1 MVEPAERGVEGARP
15 WRLRD
20 DALNVPNALTVL
32 RILLIPVV
40 LWLLAAGT
48 PSANFWA
55 AMVYIVSTITDFLDG
70 WLARRLG
77 LTSLVGKFLDPL
89 ADKLLVMATLIF
101 LAYLGR
107 LPLLGVVAV
116 ILIIG
121 RELSVTA
128 LRTIAMGE
136 GVVMAAGRGGKDKT
150 ALQMSSILLLIL
162 WHRYE
167 LDFFFFTLPV
177 DLGVVGLVLLYL
189 SLFFTLTSA
198 GEYVRLFAEAVE
210 RKDREARAKDAG
222 G

>member
-1 MVEPAERGVEGARP
+1 MATGPAGDGEQAARP

-20 DALNVPNALTVL
+20 DALNLPNALTLL

-48 PSANFWA
+48 PKASFWA

-70 WLARRLG
+70 WLARRMG

-89 ADKLLVMATLIF
+89 ADKLLVMATLVF

-107 LPLLGVVAV
+107 LPLPGVVAV

-150 ALQMSSILLLIL
+150 ALQMASILLLIL
-162 WHRYE
+162 WHRVE
-167 LDFFFFTLPV
+167 LDFFFFRLPV
-177 DLGVVGLVLLYL
+177 DLGMVGLALLYL

-198 GEYVRLFAEAVE
+198 GAYVRDFAEGVE
-210 RKDREARAKDAG
+210 RRDRQGR
-222 G
+222 

>member
-1 MVEPAERGVEGARP
+1 MGSSAGASDEAARP

-20 DALNVPNALTVL
+20 DALNIPNALTVL
-32 RILLIPVV
+32 RIVLIPVV

-48 PSANFWA
+48 PKASFWA
-55 AMVYIVSTITDFLDG
+55 AMVYIVSTVTDFFDG
-70 WLARRLG
+70 WLARRMG

-89 ADKLLVMATLIF
+89 ADKLLVMATLVF

-107 LPLLGVVAV
+107 LPLGGVVAV

-162 WHRYE
+162 WHRVE
-167 LDFFFFTLPV
+167 LDFFFFTVPV
-177 DLGVVGLVLLYL
+177 DLGMVGLVLLYL

-198 GEYVRLFAEAVE
+198 GAYVRDFAEAVE
-210 RKDREARAKDAG
+210 RRDRAAG
-222 G
+222 D

>member
-1 MVEPAERGVEGARP
+1 MVTSPARGSDDAARP

-20 DALNVPNALTVL
+20 DALNLPNALTLL
-32 RILLIPVV
+32 RIALIPVV
-40 LWLLAAGT
+40 LWLLSAGT
-48 PSANFWA
+48 PKASFWA
-55 AMVYIVSTITDFLDG
+55 AMVYIVSTLTDFLDG

-89 ADKLLVMATLIF
+89 ADKLLVMATLVF

-107 LPLLGVVAV
+107 LPLGGVVAV

-121 RELSVTA
+121 REISVTA

-162 WHRYE
+162 WHRVE
-167 LDFFFFTLPV
+167 LDFFWFTVPV
-177 DLGVVGLVLLYL
+177 DLGLVGLALLYL
-189 SLFFTLTSA
+189 SLVFTLTSA
-198 GEYVRLFAEAVE
+198 AAYVRSFAEGLE
-210 RKDREARAKDAG
+210 RRDRAAEV
-222 G
+222 